1 MKISSTK
8 YPLDILLC
16 MLWSIVLLPITLLSM
31 DTIVRTFL
39 GLPFIL
45 FIPGYILIFAL
56 FPSKKTDRGIDM
68 IERIALS
75 FGLSIA
81 IVPLLGLVLNYTPWG
96 IRLEPILLSLF
107 FFIMGVGLL
116 AIFRWRRIPADE
128 RFIISF
134 QLSPPKS
141 TNKLDTSLT
150 ILLAVAIV
158 IALAALLYVLV
169 TPKTGERFTEFYLLG
184 PTGKA
189 TEYPRN
195 LTTGENATVIIGLAN
210 HEYTLMNYTIEIWLI
225 NQTTEYNTT
234 TKINQTM
241 YHHMWF
247 MDSIPVTLNS
257 TPVTTDQ
264 PWTVQWQQNYTVAI
278 TKKGDFKLSFILST
292 TPTETYNQQEDYVQI
307 AAQKIENA
315 YREVHLWLS
324 IH

>member
-1 MKISSTK
+1 MLLSTA
-8 YPLDILLC
+8 
-16 MLWSIVLLPITLLSM
+16 LLPITLLSM
-31 DTIVRTFL
+31 DTTARTLL
-39 GLPFIL
+39 GVPFIL

-56 FPSKKTDRGIDM
+56 FPSKKTDRGIDL

-81 IVPLLGLVLNYTPWG
+81 IVPLLGLLLNYTPWG

-107 FFIMGVGLL
+107 FFIMGVGFL
-116 AIFRWRRIPADE
+116 AIYRWIQIPADE

-134 QLSPPKS
+134 QISPLKS
-141 TNKLDTSLT
+141 TNRFDTTLT
-150 ILLAVAIV
+150 IILAIV
-158 IALAALLYVLV
+158 IVIVLAALLYVLV

-189 TEYPRN
+189 TEYPRD
-195 LTTGENATVIIGLAN
+195 LTIGENATVIIGLAN

-234 TKINQTM
+234 TKTNQTM

-257 TPVTTDQ
+257 TPVDTEQ

-278 TKKGDFKLSFILST
+278 IKKGDFKLSFILST
-292 TPTETYNQQEDYVQI
+292 TPTETYNHEEDYVQI
-307 AAQKIENA
+307 VAQKIENA
-315 YREVHLWLS
+315 YRELHLWLS
-324 IH
+324 IQ

>member
-1 MKISSTK
+1 MKISSSK

-16 MLWSIVLLPITLLSM
+16 ILWSTMLLPITLLSM
-31 DTIVRTFL
+31 DTTVRTLL
-39 GLPFIL
+39 GVPFIL

-56 FPSKKTDRGIDM
+56 FPAKKTDRGIDT

-81 IVPLLGLVLNYTPWG
+81 IVPLIGLLLNYTPWG

-107 FFIMGVGLL
+107 FFIMGVGIL
-116 AIFRWRRIPADE
+116 AIYRWIRTPADE

-134 QLSPPKS
+134 QISPPKS
-141 TNKLDTSLT
+141 TNKLDTTLT
-150 ILLAVAIV
+150 IILAVAIV
-158 IALAALLYVLV
+158 IVLAALLYVLI
-169 TPKTGERFTEFYLLG
+169 TPKTGEKFTEFYLLG

-189 TEYPRN
+189 TGYPRN

-210 HEYTLMNYTIEIWLI
+210 HEYTRMNYTIEIWLI

-234 TKINQTM
+234 TKINQTI

-292 TPTETYNQQEDYVQI
+292 TPPETYNQQVDYTQI

-315 YREVHLWLS
+315 YRELHLWLS

>member
-1 MKISSTK
+1 MKISSSK

-16 MLWSIVLLPITLLSM
+16 ILWSTALLPITLLSM
-31 DTIVRTFL
+31 DTTIRTLL

-56 FPSKKTDRGIDM
+56 FPSKKTDRGIDV

-81 IVPLLGLVLNYTPWG
+81 IVPLLGLLLNYTPWG

-107 FFIMGVGLL
+107 FFIIGVGFL
-116 AIFRWRRIPADE
+116 AIYRWIQTPADE

-134 QLSPPKS
+134 QISPPKT
-141 TNKLDTSLT
+141 TNKLDTTLT
-150 ILLAVAIV
+150 IILAIAIV
-158 IALAALLYVLV
+158 IALAALLYVII
-169 TPKTGERFTEFYLLG
+169 TPKTGEKFTEFYLLG
-184 PTGKA
+184 PSGKA
-189 TEYPRN
+189 TDYPRN
-195 LTTGENATVIIGLAN
+195 LTAGENATVIIGLAN
-210 HEYTLMNYTIEIWLI
+210 HEYTTMNYTIEIWLI

-234 TKINQTM
+234 TKTNQTI

-257 TPVTTDQ
+257 TPVATDQ

-278 TKKGDFKLSFILST
+278 TKKGDFKLSFILLT
-292 TPTETYNQQEDYVQI
+292 TPTQTYNHQEDYAQI

-315 YREVHLWLS
+315 YREIHLWLS